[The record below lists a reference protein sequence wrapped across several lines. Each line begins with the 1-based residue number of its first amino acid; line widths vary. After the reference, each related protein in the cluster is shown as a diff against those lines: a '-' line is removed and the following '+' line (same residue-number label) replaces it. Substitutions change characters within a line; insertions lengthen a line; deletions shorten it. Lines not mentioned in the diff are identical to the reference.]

1 MSLIAALRRKWDY
14 SVENPGAGRLLY
26 REGNH
31 EYTFPVYEEDG
42 VLVVAGVPSS
52 HRVHLFFSS
61 HAGGR
66 EFSTAAAGRILPRI
80 TEHLRLG
87 GARVKIFDRA
97 GDGEEKFEF
106 YPELFEHRNRASEL
120 LEEAGYTWF
129 SDFSALE
136 PLHEDYG
143 LEVSGI
149 QNERD
154 IRPILEALQRGFPQW
169 HHQKVC
175 LHDGGREPG
184 WTAIICMFPSQACNS
199 GLFEED

>member
-1 MSLIAALRRKWDY
+1 MSLIAALRRKWNY
-14 SVENPGAGRLLY
+14 SVENPGAGRLVY

-42 VLVVAGVPSS
+42 VLVVAAVPSS
-52 HRVHLFFSS
+52 HRIHLFFSS
-61 HAGGR
+61 HSGGR
-66 EFSTAAAGRILPRI
+66 EFSTAASERILPRI
-80 TEHLRLG
+80 TEHLQQG

-97 GDGEEKFEF
+97 GDGGEKFEF

-143 LEVSGI
+143 LEVCGI

-169 HHQKVC
+169 HHQKISRQ
-175 LHDGGREPG
+175 DGGREPG
-184 WTAIICMFPSQACNS
+184 WTAIICMFPSQTCNS
-199 GLFEED
+199 GWFDED